1 MSDSTV
7 TTVTTVLA
15 VDGMSC
21 GHCERTVSAGL
32 AALPG
37 VVDVTADAAGGRVTV
52 ASVRPLDDAALR
64 GAVDGA
70 GFTFVGRA

>member
-1 MSDSTV
+1 MSI
-7 TTVTTVLA
+7 TTVLA

-21 GHCERTVSAGL
+21 GHCEKTVSAGL

-37 VVDVTADAAGGRVTV
+37 VTGVTADAPTGRVTV
-52 ASVRPLDDAALR
+52 ASAQPLDEALVR

-70 GFTFVGRA
+70 GFTLVDRR